1 MQAIDTSVLSV
12 VANTIRGLAMDAVE
26 KANSGHP
33 GMPMGMADIAAVL
46 WLKHLRYSAKDPKW
60 LGRDRFVLSAGHG
73 SMLLYSMLHLAGY
86 DVSLDDLKS
95 FRQWHSKTPGHPEVG
110 DTDGVETTTGP
121 LGQGFANGVGM
132 ALAAQM
138 EAAHT
143 GCPMLKTRVIGIVS
157 DGDLME
163 GISAEAASIAGHLQ
177 LDNLLY
183 IYDDNHITIDG
194 TTDLAFSEDV
204 GARFKAVGWDVY
216 QMDAHDLD
224 QVERTLDTALKNLKK
239 PTLVMA
245 RSHIGKGSP
254 HKQDT
259 SEAHGAPL
267 GAEEIKKTKQV
278 LGLPDEAFHVPAA
291 ARDAFAQRGKQGDAE
306 RARWNEQFD
315 AWQANN
321 KDGAKTFATLRKATL
336 PTDLLQQLITAAG
349 TDASIATRALSNKVI
364 QKAAALCPRLISG
377 AADLASS
384 TRTDIKATTS
394 VQAGK
399 FAGRT
404 LHFGIRE
411 HAMGSLMNGIVLHG
425 AFQPLGSTFLVF
437 SDYMRPTLRLAA
449 IMQQPCIFVFTHDS
463 LMVGEDG
470 PTHQPIEQ
478 VASLRLIPNLHV
490 LRPADGPEVA
500 AAYTHAL
507 TRKDGP
513 VAMCFTRQNLPLLKR
528 AGNFDTNNL
537 LRGGYL
543 LQDAAN
549 AVGTLVATGAEV
561 SLAVAAA
568 ETLKGQGI
576 AVRVV
581 SMPCLEVFQAQT
593 EAYRRSVLPQDQPTI
608 AIEMGRPEIWCQL
621 TGSLDRVIGVA
632 RYGASA
638 PANLVA
644 EKYGFTPA
652 AVVTRVQAI
661 LRK

>member
-1 MQAIDTSVLSV
+1 MPAIDTSVLSV
-12 VANTIRGLAMDAVE
+12 VANTVRGLAMDAVE

-33 GMPMGMADIAAVL
+33 GMPMGMADVAAVL
-46 WLKHLRYSAKDPKW
+46 WLKHLRYCAKDPHW

-86 DVSLDDLKS
+86 AVSLDDLKS

-143 GCPMLKTRVIGIVS
+143 GCHLLKTRVLGIVS

-163 GISAEAASIAGHLQ
+163 GISAEAASLAGHLR

-183 IYDDNHITIDG
+183 VYDDNRITIDG
-194 TTDLAFSEDV
+194 KTDLAFSEDV
-204 GARFKAVGWDVY
+204 AARFRAVGWDVY
-216 QMDAHDLD
+216 QMDAHDVD
-224 QVERTLDTALKNLKK
+224 QVERTLDLALKNLKR

-245 RSHIGKGSP
+245 KSHIAKGSP
-254 HKQDT
+254 TKQDT

-267 GAEEIKKTKQV
+267 GADEIKKTKQA

-291 ARDAFAQRGKQGDAE
+291 TREAFAQRGKECDAA
-306 RARWNEQFD
+306 RARWNEQFE
-315 AWQANN
+315 AWRANH
-321 KDGAKTFATLRKATL
+321 KDGAKVFAALRQPEL
-336 PTDLLQQLITAAG
+336 PRDLLAQLIAAAG
-349 TDASIATRALSNKVI
+349 TDAAIATRALSNKVI
-364 QKAAALCPRLISG
+364 QKAAALNPRLLSG

-384 TRTDIKATTS
+384 TKTDIKATTS
-394 VQAGK
+394 VTAGSYS
-399 FAGRT
+399 GRN

-411 HAMGSLMNGIVLHG
+411 HAMGALLNGISLHG

-437 SDYMRPTLRLAA
+437 SDYMRPTIRLAA
-449 IMQQPCIFVFTHDS
+449 IMKQPCIFVFTHDS

-470 PTHQPIEQ
+470 PTHQPVEH
-478 VASLRLIPNLHV
+478 VASLRLIPNVHV
-490 LRPADGPEVA
+490 VRPADAAEVG
-500 AAYTHAL
+500 AAYAHAL

-513 VAMCFTRQNLPLLKR
+513 VVLCLTRQNLPRLTR
-528 AGNFDTNNL
+528 AANFNPDDI
-537 LRGGYL
+537 LRGGYV
-543 LQDAAN
+543 LQDAPGA
-549 AVGTLVATGAEV
+549 AATLIATGAEV
-561 SLAVAAA
+561 GLAVAAA
-568 ETLKGQGI
+568 ELLRGQGLAI
-576 AVRVV
+576 RVV
-581 SMPCLEVFQAQT
+581 SMPCLEVFLAQDA
-593 EAYRRSVLPQDQPTI
+593 AYRTAVLPAKLPI
-608 AIEMGRPEIWCQL
+608 LAVEMGRPEIWCQL
-621 TGSLDRVIGVA
+621 TGTLDRVIGVS

-652 AVVTRVQAI
+652 AVAERVRAL
-661 LRK
+661 LR